1 MCYIT
6 QEYFSSQLERN
17 FDITLIKS
25 QNATVMLCRLSSEL
39 NTILIILILNIKSIQ
54 VYTLLNIS
62 HEVLV
67 MKVQAYFPT

>member
-17 FDITLIKS
+17 FDINLIKS
-25 QNATVMLCRLSSEL
+25 PSATVMLCRLSSEL

>member
-17 FDITLIKS
+17 FDINLIKFP
-25 QNATVMLCRLSSEL
+25 NATVMLCRLSSEL